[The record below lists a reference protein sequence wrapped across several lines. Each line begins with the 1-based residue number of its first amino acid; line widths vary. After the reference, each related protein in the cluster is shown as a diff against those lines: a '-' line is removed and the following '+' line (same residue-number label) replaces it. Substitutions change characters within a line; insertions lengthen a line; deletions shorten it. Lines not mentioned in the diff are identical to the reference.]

1 MTALIG
7 SRTSL
12 RALVLLAC
20 AGACTGESQPP
31 KPAEVVSE
39 SSAQPERK
47 TPAESV
53 GSPVAGQRQW
63 SAGIVD
69 VQPEVDSI
77 AVLRAVRVGR
87 HDDFERITFEFE
99 GSRMPGYHIEYVDRP
114 VHACGSGDVVPLPGD
129 AWLSVRFNP
138 AVAHTEEGRPTIGQR
153 VIVVNQPIIRELR
166 ITCDFEAD
174 VMWVTGQ
181 TKPAQYTTQV
191 LRDPLRL
198 VLDIRN
204 E

>member
-1 MTALIG
+1 M
-7 SRTSL
+7 
-12 RALVLLAC
+12 LLAC
-20 AGACTGESQPP
+20 AGACTGESQTP

-39 SSAQPERK
+39 SSAQPEGRA
-47 TPAESV
+47 PAESA
-53 GSPVAGQRQW
+53 GSPVTRHRQW
-63 SAGIVD
+63 TAGIVD
-69 VQPEVDSI
+69 VQPEIDSI

-87 HDDFERITFEFE
+87 HEGFERITFEFE

-153 VIVVNQPIIRELR
+153 VMVVDQPIIRELR
-166 ITCDFEAD
+166 LTCDFEAD

-181 TKPAQYTTQV
+181 TKPAQYATQV

-198 VLDIRN
+198 VLDMRN